1 MRFRYLNIVLICG
14 LVFSVVTVYGLKYR
28 AQLIAKE
35 NASLIRQIQ
44 REKVVMSALGAKWA
58 LVNQPRLVEAIVVRN
73 SEALKLA
80 PIDAHQFVSLENIPM
95 RPSTPNVQFLGDLLG
110 GLLTLE
116 EADEGEITSADI
128 GLINALIEEN
138 GQ

>member
-1 MRFRYLNIVLICG
+1 MRFRYLNIALICG

-35 NASLIRQIQ
+35 NASLIHQIQ

-58 LVNQPRLVEAIVVRN
+58 LVNQPRTVEAIVVRN
-73 SEALKLA
+73 SEALHLA
-80 PIDAHQFVSLENIPM
+80 PIDAHQFVSLEDIPM
-95 RPSTPNVQFLGDLLG
+95 RPSTPDVQLLGDLLG

-116 EADEGEITSADI
+116 EADTGEVTSADI
-128 GLINALIEEN
+128 GLINALIEES